1 MQSETGML
9 MIHSACVGCHV
20 VLADLVGTVP
30 SHAVIMGLG
39 VVRVWDRAFVPTKEN
54 FPPLAPEEQTPE
66 TLAPSKTLYE
76 VCRDGY

>member
-30 SHAVIMGLG
+30 SHAVIMGLR
-39 VVRVWDRAFVPTKEN
+39 VVRVWDRAFVPTKE
-54 FPPLAPEEQTPE
+54 TP
-66 TLAPSKTLYE
+66 
-76 VCRDGY
+76 